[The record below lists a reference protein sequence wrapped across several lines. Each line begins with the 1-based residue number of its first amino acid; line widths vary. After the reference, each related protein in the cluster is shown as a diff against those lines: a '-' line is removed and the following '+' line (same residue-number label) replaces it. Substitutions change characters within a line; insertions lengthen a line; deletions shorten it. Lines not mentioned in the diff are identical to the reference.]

1 MLENFRNKM
10 RSLSKSKYIMNKV
23 IFLKENILMFFLIIL
38 VFFLD
43 RYSKTFMLSNF
54 NENLIY
60 INDFINFD
68 LIWNTG
74 IGFGFL
80 SSSSSLIYNTISVL
94 VGIIVIALVFISLK
108 SDKFDKTVFSLIIG
122 GALGNFYDRIFFKAV
137 PDFIDIHYGNFH
149 WFTFNIADIFIT
161 IGVICFIIKGFFIK
175 DK

>member
-1 MLENFRNKM
+1 
-10 RSLSKSKYIMNKV
+10 MNKV
-23 IFLKENILMFFLIIL
+23 LFLKENILMFFLIIL

-43 RYSKTFMLSNF
+43 RYSKTFILNNL

-80 SSSSSLIYNTISVL
+80 SSSSSLIYNTISVI
-94 VGIIVIALVFISLK
+94 VGIIVIALIYISLK
-108 SDKFDKTVFSLIIG
+108 SDKFDKTSFSLIIG
-122 GALGNFYDRIFFKAV
+122 GALGNFYDRIFFNAV

-161 IGVICFIIKGFFIK
+161 IGVICFITKGFFVK

>member
-1 MLENFRNKM
+1 
-10 RSLSKSKYIMNKV
+10 MNKV
-23 IFLKENILMFFLIIL
+23 IFLKKNILIFSLIIFIFLI
-38 VFFLD
+38 D
-43 RYSKTFMLSNF
+43 RYSKNFILSNL

-74 IGFGFL
+74 VGFGLL
-80 SSSSSLIYNTISVL
+80 SSNSNLIYNTISAI
-94 VGIIVIALVFISLK
+94 VGIVVIALILISLR
-108 SDKFDKTVFSLIIG
+108 SDTFDKTAFSLIIG

-137 PDFIDIHYGNFH
+137 PDFIDLHYGSFH

-161 IGVICFIIKGFFIK
+161 IGVICLIIKNFFIK

>member
-1 MLENFRNKM
+1 
-10 RSLSKSKYIMNKV
+10 MNKV
-23 IFLKENILMFFLIIL
+23 LFLKENILMFFLIL
-38 VFFLD
+38 FVFFLD
-43 RYSKTFMLSNF
+43 RYSKTFMLSNL

-60 INDFINFD
+60 INDFMNFD

-80 SSSSSLIYNTISVL
+80 STDSNLIYNTISVI
-94 VGIIVIALVFISLK
+94 VGIIVIALIFISLK
-108 SDKFDKTVFSLIIG
+108 SDKFDKTAFSLIIG
-122 GALGNFYDRIFFKAV
+122 GALGNFYDRILFKAV

-161 IGVICFIIKGFFIK
+161 IGVICFITKGFFIK

>member
-1 MLENFRNKM
+1 
-10 RSLSKSKYIMNKV
+10 MNKV

-43 RYSKTFMLSNF
+43 RYSKTFILSNL

-80 SSSSSLIYNTISVL
+80 SSSSSLIYNTISVI
-94 VGIIVIALVFISLK
+94 VGIIVIALIYISLK

-122 GALGNFYDRIFFKAV
+122 GALGNFYDRIFFNAV

-161 IGVICFIIKGFFIK
+161 IGVICFITKGFFVK

>member
-1 MLENFRNKM
+1 
-10 RSLSKSKYIMNKV
+10 MNKV

-43 RYSKTFMLSNF
+43 RYSKIFMLSNL

-80 SSSSSLIYNTISVL
+80 SSSSSLIYNTISVI
-94 VGIIVIALVFISLK
+94 VGIIVIALIYISLK

-122 GALGNFYDRIFFKAV
+122 GALGNFYDRIFFNAV

-149 WFTFNIADIFIT
+149 WFTFNIADIFIS
-161 IGVICFIIKGFFIK
+161 IGVICFITKGFFVK